1 MRDQAVEIVSQVL
14 GVLEPGAPPLLVGER
29 AWLLRNVPDSA
40 RYPVVVHN
48 DIGFH
53 NTLTDSGEV
62 TALLDWTFC
71 HSALY
76 AFNERDF
83 DSAAEA
89 ARLAVSGLAF
99 GARYQLEVAEL
110 IAGASPS
117 AAAS

>member
-29 AWLLRNVPDSA
+29 GWLLRNVSDSA

-53 NTLTDSGEV
+53 SMLTDGGGI
-62 TALLDWTFC
+62 TALLDWAFC
-71 HSALY
+71 HSALH
-76 AFNERDF
+76 ALNERDF
-83 DSAAEA
+83 GSGAEA
-89 ARLAVSGLAF
+89 ATLAVSGLDF
-99 GARYQLEVAEL
+99 GPLYQPEVAEL
-110 IAGASPS
+110 IAGASPF